1 MAAHVKKGDMIQ
13 IIAGSHKGATGKVLR
28 VIPDRNMVVIEGH
41 NRKYKHVRPSK
52 RNPQGGRIQIER
64 PIHMSNVLPLNPKTS
79 KGTRVHYELGA
90 KGSKKRMALDGTEIG
105 IVTR

>member
-1 MAAHVKKGDMIQ
+1 MAAHIKKGDMIQ
-13 IIAGSHKGATGKVLR
+13 IITGSHKGATGKVLR
-28 VIPDRNMVVIEGH
+28 VIPEKNLVVIEGH

-64 PIHMSNVLPLNPKTS
+64 PIHVSNVLPLNPKTS
-79 KGTRVHYELGA
+79 KGTRVHYDVGSN
-90 KGSKKRMALDGTEIG
+90 GSKKRMAHDGTELG